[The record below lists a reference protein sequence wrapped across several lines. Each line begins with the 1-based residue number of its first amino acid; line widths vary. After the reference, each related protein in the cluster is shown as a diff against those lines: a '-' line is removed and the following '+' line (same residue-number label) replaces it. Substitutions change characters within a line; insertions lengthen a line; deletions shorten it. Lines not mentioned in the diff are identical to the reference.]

1 MNRKEFLK
9 SCGIACVGSSAVI
22 TLLQSCTTSNYFAQT
37 SMLNNQLAI
46 KKTEFVNSSNN
57 KITQRKFVLIK
68 SDKYNFPICV
78 YKFPEEQ
85 YTALLTECTHNSCE
99 VRPQGDFLICPC
111 HGSEF
116 SNKGVVMN
124 PPAEQNLMSFPIKT
138 DNEYIY
144 IQI

>member
-68 SDKYNFPICV
+68 SDK
-78 YKFPEEQ
+78 
-85 YTALLTECTHNSCE
+85 
-99 VRPQGDFLICPC
+99 
-111 HGSEF
+111 
-116 SNKGVVMN
+116 
-124 PPAEQNLMSFPIKT
+124 
-138 DNEYIY
+138 
-144 IQI
+144 

>member
-99 VRPQGDFLICPC
+99 FRPQGDFLICPC

-124 PPAEQNLMSFPIKT
+124 PPAEQNLLSFPIKT